1 MNTLSG
7 CPGTPDLD
15 EPLTY
20 PCLDDADF
28 LGTPSELLQAAF
40 DSASEELEIDEH
52 DIEAWAS
59 AILRETFRG

>member
-1 MNTLSG
+1 MSNLVGS
-7 CPGTPDLD
+7 PYSPDLD

-20 PCLDDADF
+20 PCLDDADY
-28 LGTPSELLQAAF
+28 LGAPSELLQAAF

-59 AILRETFRG
+59 AILRETFK